1 MNEILSN
8 FEKLI
13 LLSKEKEKF
22 DKKHIWSEG
31 SKTFTEELKKEIE
44 EVIVEY
50 NNEKQIYLEDE
61 LGDVLWDYLNLLVNL
76 EVENKIDLKRVFTR
90 ANKKFS
96 QRVSGIN
103 YNSNWNEIKKKQK
116 EELKI
121 EQEMFEKSKIKN

>member
-31 SKTFTEELKKEIE
+31 SKTFIEELKKEIE

-76 EVENKIDLKRVFTR
+76 EVENKIDFKRVFTR